1 LHQALCY
8 WGDYLT
14 GDSQSKRIAKGQD
27 GELLV
32 HEDDIIDTSGLMA
45 RSLDVQAELGEF
57 DADNEEERDDWERAQ
72 EAAKLIQEKVSEVDP
87 YQVVLAG
94 VVILLMIGVILSGW
108 YWVLPRDSVVL
119 ETHYKQSGGHLLMA
133 ELSND
138 GSRAIT
144 DVVIQIE
151 FQDVDGF
158 VLDKMRVEL
167 DKVSSHSSIAGD
179 DLEMLVS
186 GYTVWDYYV
195 VHTHLEWTD
204 YNGDDNRQDWYH
216 SVGHWSTEIFIDEG
230 DKTTWPNS

>member
-1 LHQALCY
+1 MHQALCY

-151 FQDVDGF
+151 FQDVDGL
-158 VLDKMRVEL
+158 VLDKVRVEIGRAH
-167 DKVSSHSSIAGD
+167 V
-179 DLEMLVS
+179 
-186 GYTVWDYYV
+186 
-195 VHTHLEWTD
+195 
-204 YNGDDNRQDWYH
+204 
-216 SVGHWSTEIFIDEG
+216 
-230 DKTTWPNS
+230 

>member
-1 LHQALCY
+1 M
-8 WGDYLT
+8 T
-14 GDSQSKRIAKGQD
+14 NDSQIAKGQN

-32 HEDDIIDTSGLMA
+32 HEDDLIESSGLLA
-45 RSLDVQAELGEF
+45 LGLDKQAELGEF
-57 DADNEEERDDWERAQ
+57 DGDNEEKREDWERAQ
-72 EAAKLIQEKVSEVDP
+72 EAAKLLREKVSDVDP

-94 VVILLMIGVILSGW
+94 VVILLMIGVVLSGW

-138 GSRAIT
+138 GSRDIT

-151 FQDVDGF
+151 FQDVDGL
-158 VLDKMRVEL
+158 VLDKVRVEL

-179 DLEMLVS
+179 DLELLVS
-186 GYTVWDYYV
+186 GYTVWDNYV

-204 YNGDDNRQDWYH
+204 FNGNENRQDWYH
-216 SVGHWSTEIFIDEG
+216 SVGHWSSEIFIDEG
-230 DKTTWPNS
+230 EKTTWPNS